1 MSRPIN
7 GKCPITL
14 RLNFGTCP
22 LPYGDYRKIKVHII
36 MLLTKCICPS
46 FWVSGRSPQ
55 KLICLS
61 GVKTVMGR
69 VNKNNQHKLV
79 KDVFV
84 NNCYH
89 LKHSKVTR

>member
-1 MSRPIN
+1 MYMSLILGFRTI
-7 GKCPITL
+7 
-14 RLNFGTCP
+14 
-22 LPYGDYRKIKVHII
+22 
-36 MLLTKCICPS
+36 S
-46 FWVSGRSPQ
+46 A

-89 LKHSKVTR
+89 LKHSKLTR

>member
-1 MSRPIN
+1 MYMFLILGFRTISA
-7 GKCPITL
+7 
-14 RLNFGTCP
+14 
-22 LPYGDYRKIKVHII
+22 
-36 MLLTKCICPS
+36 
-46 FWVSGRSPQ
+46 

-61 GVKTVMGR
+61 GVKIVMGR

-89 LKHSKVTR
+89 LKTFPSYKIRVSGEINEMR